1 MGRTT
6 FLLASGLAAAVLAG
20 AFLYYQ
26 ASRPSSVA
34 IQPREIEA
42 APPQEPPAARTE
54 RNTSDSDSKE
64 EAVAQDQPPPS
75 SSVNDQIRRQRARE
89 PDEATLRADIRKDAT
104 RDVRISYSLLLED
117 LDISPRAKE
126 DLEALLIDMHVE
138 STWSGASTY
147 EIRGREIPQ
156 QERYER
162 IAAEIGDENLPRFIA
177 LEENVYEYAETQ
189 RISALLARRDAPLTR
204 AQRDGLFRI
213 LVEVRSESP
222 LQPPL
227 DSIEN
232 LERIVRHLDDY
243 QRHVTELAPSVL
255 SGSQVAYVFEIFQNR
270 SRLRADD
277 LERQKQW
284 IADHPGERPHL
295 NFRGVE

>member
-1 MGRTT
+1 MRRAT
-6 FLLASGLAAAVLAG
+6 FVFASVVAAAVLAG
-20 AFLYYQ
+20 ALLYDPDSLLPP
-26 ASRPSSVA
+26 AA
-34 IQPREIEA
+34 TQPGPIKA
-42 APPQEPPAARTE
+42 TQPQEPPSARTE
-54 RNTSDSDSKE
+54 GKTSDSGGNE
-64 EAVAQDQPPPS
+64 EAAAQDQPPG
-75 SSVNDQIRRQRARE
+75 SSVNDQIRRQRAPE
-89 PDEATLRADIRKDAT
+89 PDEATLRADIRKQAT
-104 RDVRISYSLLLED
+104 RDIRDSYSLLLED

-126 DLEALLIDMHVE
+126 GLQALLIDMQVE
-138 STWSGASTY
+138 STWSGARTY
-147 EIRGREIPQ
+147 EIRGREISQ
-156 QERYER
+156 RERYER
-162 IAAEIGDENLPRFIA
+162 IAAVIGDENLPRFLA
-177 LEENVYEYAETQ
+177 LEENAFEYAETQ
-189 RISALLARRDAPLTR
+189 RISGLLARRDAPLTH

-295 NFRGVE
+295 YFRGVE